1 MEHFFFYESKI
12 NKIMI
17 HNLQQILNND
27 IMEII
32 TQFIQFQHFITLI
45 KSSYQLKIIENDKI
59 WKNLCITFKN
69 NFYWELA
76 SMRNQSDGMIKCDKF
91 LSWKQQLKS
100 IYNYEK
106 ITDIYSQ
113 TDTCYYT
120 LWIWKEI
127 NIKQFVTAAKMIN
140 KLYSQYQTLIIKNIT
155 QYIHKFKNNSPLII
169 NYQNNYIPIKQKK
182 NIIIQKTISFIK
194 DDLNTT
200 SNTSHE
206 KIKIKIDLFRE
217 VFDSSIK
224 LLDQIIYQI
233 I

>member
-1 MEHFFFYESKI
+1 MQ
-12 NKIMI
+12 
-17 HNLQQILNND
+17 HNLKQILNND

-32 TQFIQFQHFITLI
+32 TRFIQFQHFITLI
-45 KSSYQLKIIENDKI
+45 KSTPQFKTIENEKI
-59 WKNLCITFKN
+59 WENLCITFKN

-76 SMRNQSDGMIKCDKF
+76 SMRNQSGGMIRCDKF
-91 LSWKQQLKS
+91 LSWKNQLKN

-120 LWIWKEI
+120 LWICKEI
-127 NIKQFVTAAKMIN
+127 HMKQFVTAAKMIN
-140 KLYSQYQTLIIKNIT
+140 KLYSQYQTLIINNIT
-155 QYIHKFKNNSPLII
+155 QYILELKNNSPLII
-169 NYQNNYIPIKQKK
+169 NYQNNYITIKQKK
-182 NIIIQKTISFIK
+182 NRIIQKTISFIK

-206 KIKIKIDLFRE
+206 KIQIKIDLFSE
-217 VFDSSIK
+217 VFDSTIK

>member
-1 MEHFFFYESKI
+1 MK
-12 NKIMI
+12 

-45 KSSYQLKIIENDKI
+45 KSSSQFKIIENEKI
-59 WKNLCITFKN
+59 WENLCITFKN

-76 SMRNQSDGMIKCDKF
+76 SMRNQSEGMIRCDKF
-91 LSWKQQLKS
+91 LSWKNQLKN

-106 ITDIYSQ
+106 ITNIYSQ

-120 LWIWKEI
+120 LWIRKEI
-127 NIKQFVTAAKMIN
+127 HIKQFVTAAKMIN
-140 KLYSQYQTLIIKNIT
+140 KIYNQYQNIIINNIT
-155 QYIHKFKNNSPLII
+155 QYIHKLQNNSPLII
-169 NYQNNYIPIKQKK
+169 NYQNNYITIKQKK
-182 NIIIQKTISFIK
+182 NRIIQKTISFIK

>member
-1 MEHFFFYESKI
+1 MH
-12 NKIMI
+12 

-45 KSSYQLKIIENDKI
+45 KSSSQFKTIENEKI
-59 WKNLCITFKN
+59 WENLCITFKN

-76 SMRNQSDGMIKCDKF
+76 SMRNQSGGMIRCDKF
-91 LSWKQQLKS
+91 LSWKNQLKN

-120 LWIWKEI
+120 LWICKEI
-127 NIKQFVTAAKMIN
+127 HMKQFVTAAKMIN
-140 KLYSQYQTLIIKNIT
+140 KLYSQYQTLIINNIT
-155 QYIHKFKNNSPLII
+155 QYIHKLKNNSPLII
-169 NYQNNYIPIKQKK
+169 NYQNNYITTKQKK
-182 NIIIQKTISFIK
+182 NRIIQKTISFIK

-200 SNTSHE
+200 SNTSQE

-217 VFDSSIK
+217 VFDSTIK

>member
-1 MEHFFFYESKI
+1 MY
-12 NKIMI
+12 
-17 HNLQQILNND
+17 HNITEIVNND

-32 TQFIQFQHFITLI
+32 TQFIQFQNFITFI
-45 KSSYQLKIIENDKI
+45 KSSSKFKTIENEKI
-59 WKNLCITFKN
+59 WENLCITFKN

-76 SMRNQSDGMIKCDKF
+76 SMRNQSGGLIRCDKF
-91 LSWKQQLKS
+91 LSWKNQLKN

-120 LWIWKEI
+120 LWIAKEI
-127 NIKQFVTAAKMIN
+127 HMKQFVTAAKMIN
-140 KLYSQYQTLIIKNIT
+140 KLYSQYQTLIINNIT
-155 QYIHKFKNNSPLII
+155 QYILELKNNSPLII
-169 NYQNNYIPIKQKK
+169 NYQNNYITIKQKK
-182 NIIIQKTISFIK
+182 NRIIQKTISFIK

-206 KIKIKIDLFRE
+206 KIQIKFDLFSE
-217 VFDSSIK
+217 VFDSTIK

>member
-1 MEHFFFYESKI
+1 
-12 NKIMI
+12 MI
-17 HNLQQILNND
+17 HNLQQIINND

-45 KSSYQLKIIENDKI
+45 KSTPQFKTIENEKI
-59 WKNLCITFKN
+59 WENLCITFKN

-76 SMRNQSDGMIKCDKF
+76 SMRNQSEGMIRCDKF
-91 LSWKQQLKS
+91 LSWKNQLKN

-120 LWIWKEI
+120 LWICKEI
-127 NIKQFVTAAKMIN
+127 HMKQFVTAAKMIN
-140 KLYSQYQTLIIKNIT
+140 KIYNQYQNIIINNIT
-155 QYIHKFKNNSPLII
+155 QYIHKLQINSPLII
-169 NYQNNYIPIKQKK
+169 NDQNNDITIKQKK
-182 NIIIQKTISFIK
+182 KRIIQKTISFIK

-217 VFDSSIK
+217 VFDSTIK